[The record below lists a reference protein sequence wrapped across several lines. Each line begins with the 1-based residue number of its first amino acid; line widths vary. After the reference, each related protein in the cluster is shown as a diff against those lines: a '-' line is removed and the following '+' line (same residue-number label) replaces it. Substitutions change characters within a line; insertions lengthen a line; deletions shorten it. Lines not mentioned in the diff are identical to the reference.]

1 MSDSHS
7 VDSIKKHRKIYVSV
21 FVALLVGTVIT
32 VLLRKIHFPAFWITV
47 TIALVV
53 ATIKASLVAA
63 FFMHLSNERK
73 AIYSTLLVTAFF
85 LVAMMYLFIH
95 ARTDVP
101 LETEF
106 PATKQ
111 VPHTRNPAP
120 PK

>member
-7 VDSIKKHRKIYVSV
+7 SESIKKHRKVYIAV
-21 FVALLVGTVIT
+21 FLALLVGTVIT
-32 VLLRKIHFPAFWITV
+32 VLLRQLHFSAFWITV

-53 ATIKASLVAA
+53 ATVKASLVAA

-85 LVAMMYLFIH
+85 LAAMMYLFIH

-101 LETEF
+101 LNTEF
-106 PATKQ
+106 PARKE
-111 VPHTRNPAP
+111 VPYTRDSAP
-120 PK
+120 K

>member
-7 VDSIKKHRKIYVSV
+7 SESIKKHRKIYIAV
-21 FVALLVGTVIT
+21 FLALLVGTVVT
-32 VLLRKIHFPAFWITV
+32 VLLRKLHFSAFWITV

-53 ATIKASLVAA
+53 ATVKASLVAA

-85 LVAMMYLFIH
+85 LAAMMYLFIH

-101 LETEF
+101 LNTEF
-106 PATKQ
+106 PARKEI
-111 VPHTRNPAP
+111 PYKSDPAP
-120 PK
+120 K

>member
-7 VDSIKKHRKIYVSV
+7 VESIKKHRKIYVGV

-32 VLLRKIHFPAFWITV
+32 VLLRNIHFSAFWITV

-85 LVAMMYLFIH
+85 LAAMMYLFIY

-106 PATKQ
+106 RGTKE

-120 PK
+120 K

>member
-7 VDSIKKHRKIYVSV
+7 FDSIKKHRKVYVTV
-21 FVALLVGTVIT
+21 FVGLLIGTALTVGMYYVHFEKISIT
-32 VLLRKIHFPAFWITV
+32 VM
-47 TIALVV
+47 IALII

-63 FFMHLSNERK
+63 FFMHLSNERR

-101 LETEF
+101 LDTEF
-106 PATKQ
+106 RATKE
-111 VPHTRNPAP
+111 VPYSRSPAA
-120 PK
+120 K

>member
-7 VDSIKKHRKIYVSV
+7 HEAIKKHRKIYIGV
-21 FVALLVGTVIT
+21 FLALLIGTAIT
-32 VLLRKIHFPAFWITV
+32 VGMYYVHFESMTRTV
-47 TIALVV
+47 TIALVI

-73 AIYSTLLVTAFF
+73 AIYSMLLVTVFF
-85 LVAMMYLFIH
+85 FAAMMYLFIH

-106 PATKQ
+106 PAAKY
-111 VPHTRNPAP
+111 VPYSRTPA
-120 PK
+120 K

>member
-7 VDSIKKHRKIYVSV
+7 FDSIKKHRKVYIAVFLGLLIGTALTVGMYYV
-21 FVALLVGTVIT
+21 
-32 VLLRKIHFPAFWITV
+32 HFSQLWKTI
-47 TIALVV
+47 TIALII

-63 FFMHLSNERK
+63 FFMHLSNERR

-101 LETEF
+101 LGTEF
-106 PATKQ
+106 RATKQ
-111 VPHTRNPAP
+111 VPHAPAP
-120 PK
+120 ADK

>member
-1 MSDSHS
+1 MSDAHS
-7 VDSIKKHRKIYVSV
+7 FDAIKKHRKVYVSV
-21 FVALLVGTVIT
+21 FVGLLIGTALTVGMYYVHFDQLWRT
-32 VLLRKIHFPAFWITV
+32 VL
-47 TIALVV
+47 IALII

-101 LETEF
+101 LETEYR
-106 PATKQ
+106 ATKE
-111 VPHTRNPAP
+111 VPHTRQPAA
-120 PK
+120 K

>member
-7 VDSIKKHRKIYVSV
+7 VESIKKHRKIYVSV

-32 VLLRKIHFPAFWITV
+32 VLLRKLHFSAFWITV
-47 TIALVV
+47 TIALAV
-53 ATIKASLVAA
+53 ATVKASLVAA

-85 LVAMMYLFIH
+85 LVAMMYIFIH

-101 LETEF
+101 LGTEF
-106 PATKQ
+106 PASKE
-111 VPHTRNPAP
+111 VPHSRTPAV
-120 PK
+120 K